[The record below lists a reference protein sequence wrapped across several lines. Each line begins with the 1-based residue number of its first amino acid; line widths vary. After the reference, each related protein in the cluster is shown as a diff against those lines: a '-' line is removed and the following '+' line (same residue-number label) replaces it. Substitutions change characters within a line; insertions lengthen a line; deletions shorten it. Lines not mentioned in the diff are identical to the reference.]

1 MTDRRLKLTILL
13 AGLAL
18 NGVIFLAWTQ
28 EWISVVLDDRTVLAV
43 TGDTAAPA
51 VSALA
56 LSGLVLI
63 GALAIAG
70 PFFRVVLGVL
80 QSALGATIVLSGM
93 LAILGPAAA
102 SASVVATATGVEG
115 GESLVGSAALG
126 VWPFASTISG
136 ALLVVLGVITV
147 VTSRRWPGATRKYS
161 AVRTEAVDEGDTV
174 QSWDALSSGDDPTAA
189 PPASR

>member
-28 EWISVVLDDRTVLAV
+28 EWISVVLDDRTVLVV

-70 PFFRVVLGVL
+70 SFFRVVLGVL

>member
-28 EWISVVLDDRTVLAV
+28 EWIAVVLDDGTVLAV

>member
-1 MTDRRLKLTILL
+1 MTDRRLKLMILL

-115 GESLVGSAALG
+115 GKSLVGSAALG

-161 AVRTEAVDEGDTV
+161 AVRTEAVNEGDTV